1 MIFEMHICDNLM
13 CVEQL
18 NSSIL
23 VKTNC
28 YCIML
33 YLLVNHFTIWLHI
46 IHINLIQVSCSS
58 ASTELSNRRRFR
70 KHFQVFPADISLAYG
85 YFGIIHKSKWRKVSI
100 VVEDE
105 FLFTRVSCC
114 NKIKINYL
122 YYISFNRL

>member
-28 YCIML
+28 Y
-33 YLLVNHFTIWLHI
+33 FTIWLHI

-85 YFGIIHKSKWRKVSI
+85 YFGIIYKSKWRKVSI

-105 FLFTRVSCC
+105 FLFTRVSCY